1 MTASGAGG
9 PASPAPEP
17 LTAPPSEPAPA
28 PVLLDVEDGVA
39 LLRLNRPEA
48 SNAMDIGMLRALHEA
63 IMRCHGDRRVRAVLL
78 SGAGPNFCA
87 GGDVRDFASKGDAL
101 PDYLRAAT
109 AYLQNAVLGLIRLD
123 APVVAAVQGWATGG
137 GGFGLVCA
145 SDIVLAARSAR
156 LMLGATR
163 VGMAP
168 DAGASV
174 TLQRIVGHRRALE
187 IALTNPVID
196 AAAAFELGLVTRV
209 VDDGALDSESL
220 ALARKLAGGPT
231 KALGATKRLLWTG
244 LGSSIEECLPD
255 EARTVSELSGTEDA
269 REGLAAVIER
279 REPRYTGR

>member
-1 MTASGAGG
+1 MTAES
-9 PASPAPEP
+9 
-17 LTAPPSEPAPA
+17 
-28 PVLLDVEDGVA
+28 PVLLDVDGGVA
-39 LLRLNRPEA
+39 LLRLNRPEV
-48 SNAMDIGMLRALHEA
+48 SNAMDIGMLRAFHEA
-63 IMRCHGDRRVRAVLL
+63 IMLCHGDRRVRAVLL
-78 SGAGPNFCA
+78 TGEGPNFCA

-101 PDYLRAAT
+101 PDYLRTAT
-109 AYLQNAVLGLIRLD
+109 AYLQNAVLGLIRLE
-123 APVVAAVQGWATGG
+123 APVVTAVQGWATGG

-174 TLQRIVGHRRALE
+174 TLQRIVGLRRALE

-196 AAAAFELGLVTRV
+196 APAALELGLVTRV
-209 VDDGALDSESL
+209 VDDGALVSEALVLARELAEGPSR
-220 ALARKLAGGPT
+220 ALA
-231 KALGATKRLLWTG
+231 ATKRLLWTG
-244 LGSSIEECLPD
+244 LGSSVEDCLPD

-279 REPRYTGR
+279 RQPRYRGR